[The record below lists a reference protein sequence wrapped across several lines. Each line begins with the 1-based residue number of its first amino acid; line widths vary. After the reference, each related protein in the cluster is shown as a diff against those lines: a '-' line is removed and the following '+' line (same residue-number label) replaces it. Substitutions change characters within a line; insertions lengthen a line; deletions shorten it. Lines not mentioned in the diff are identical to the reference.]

1 MSFPPEIL
9 NLFIDQLGLTLEED
23 PPSGTALLACTL
35 VNRQFYHQASS
46 YIFSSL
52 SISARN
58 TDGRSQRRLNALLDI
73 IKANPNITRHIH
85 SLTVEVQTCTA
96 SLPAVLRQLDHLQEF
111 TWIDSQQRSL
121 ISSYFRPPPIVT
133 SSIKNLCNV
142 TALHFYG
149 LMNLP
154 LSLLSQCCHL
164 ESLTL
169 IWVRFAE
176 IERNTLSESLFS
188 SLKKLEISG
197 VITGRD
203 VEAMRIIMIRA
214 AHTLTTLILR
224 DTYLDDGKYQNFSL
238 ASNINLSLHSFVPKS
253 QFSCLPSPRIYQN
266 VLHHISGRCS
276 PSLHIQV
283 PRLFRTDGQP
293 DSDPIGIRR
302 RRVFR
307 VRTLRLMFHIRRGQ
321 RVVTHRQYPIH
332 SKIPISQI
340 P

>member
-9 NLFIDQLGLTLEED
+9 NLFIDLLGSTEKH
-23 PPSGTALLACTL
+23 PPSRTALLACTL

-73 IKANPNITRHIH
+73 IKANPNITRHIR

-96 SLPAVLRQLDHLQEF
+96 SLPAVLSQLDHLQEF

-121 ISSYFRPPPIVT
+121 ISSYYLIVT
-133 SSIKNLCNV
+133 SSIKNLSHL
-142 TALHFYG
+142 TALHFDG

-188 SLKKLEISG
+188 SLKKLEVSG
-197 VITGRD
+197 VLTDRD
-203 VEAMRIIMIRA
+203 VEAMRIIMIHA
-214 AHTLTTLILR
+214 APTLTTLILR
-224 DTYLDDGKYQNFSL
+224 DTYLDDGKCQNPPWPQTLISL
-238 ASNINLSLHSFVPKS
+238 S
-253 QFSCLPSPRIYQN
+253 
-266 VLHHISGRCS
+266 
-276 PSLHIQV
+276 
-283 PRLFRTDGQP
+283 T
-293 DSDPIGIRR
+293 
-302 RRVFR
+302 
-307 VRTLRLMFHIRRGQ
+307 
-321 RVVTHRQYPIH
+321 
-332 SKIPISQI
+332 
-340 P
+340 